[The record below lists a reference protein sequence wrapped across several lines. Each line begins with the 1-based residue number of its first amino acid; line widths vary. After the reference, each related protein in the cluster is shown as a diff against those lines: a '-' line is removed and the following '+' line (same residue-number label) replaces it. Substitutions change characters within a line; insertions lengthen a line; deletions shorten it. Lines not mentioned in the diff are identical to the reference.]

1 MRERLDL
8 SGIWQGT
15 LTLDP
20 SIDVAAPATIQQP
33 FHVPLPWNLQIDHL
47 RWPGN
52 DASGSSASISGV
64 VRPVQNQNFR
74 DVHRKFNEGVIT
86 YRRSL
91 HVPQRDGR
99 AFLCFD
105 AANYHT
111 SVNVNDQA
119 VGEHAGGHLAFEFD
133 ITDALEAGSNDI
145 EITVDNRRR
154 RDAAPQEQ
162 FNWQNYGGIYRPIA
176 IEWRA
181 DTHIQH
187 VSVTPGRDAQGWFA
201 DVDVTLNQP
210 TAGIVSITVRSGSDA
225 PSQAV
230 EGSGTQRNAR
240 IRLTNPL
247 VWQLG
252 KGGMSVAEVTL
263 VLDGAAADRRD
274 IAFGVRTVAID
285 GTQIILNGEKVRILG
300 AAMHEQHAA
309 FGASIPPWQ
318 ATRDLQLMQ
327 YVGLNTI
334 RTAHYPHAQ
343 SLYDAA
349 DRMGMLA
356 IAELPC
362 WQFNEWHFKND
373 AMREHC
379 VAYAQR
385 MVSQLGNHPSIVAWL
400 VQNESHTFE
409 DGARPFFK
417 AIADAF
423 KAADASRLTMSAE
436 SPKPPQ
442 HLAVVKEV
450 EGKPTTALP
459 PTHDVVDVLGVN
471 NYAGWYSEKAEY
483 FPQLLDHVTKL
494 REGAPV
500 VVTEFGGEGI
510 LGERSLAMHPW
521 TEDYQAEL
529 ICHHIRAILERPDVA
544 GFVLW
549 LFADYECASI
559 GIRGIN
565 AKGLVDE
572 HRRPKLAFNMVRD
585 LLARHADQAGT

>member
-1 MRERLDL
+1 MRERHDL
-8 SGIWQGT
+8 SGTWHGT
-15 LTLDP
+15 LTLDA
-20 SIDVAAPATIQQP
+20 SIDVDAPAVIQQP
-33 FHVPLPWNLQIDHL
+33 FYMPLPWNLQIDHL
-47 RWPGN
+47 RWPGS
-52 DASGSSASISGV
+52 DAPISGV
-64 VRPVQNQNFR
+64 VRPIQNQNFR
-74 DVHRKFNEGVIT
+74 DVHRKFNEGVIV

-91 HVPQRDGR
+91 HLPQRDGR
-99 AFLCFD
+99 AYLCFEG
-105 AANYHT
+105 ANYHT
-111 SVNVNDQA
+111 TVRVNNQL

-133 ITDALEAGSNDI
+133 ITAAIEPGGNDI

-162 FNWQNYGGIYRPIA
+162 FNWQNYGGVYRPVA
-176 IEWRA
+176 IEWRP
-181 DTHIQH
+181 DVHVQH
-187 VSVTPGRDAQGWFA
+187 VRVTPGRDAQGWYA
-201 DVDVTLNQP
+201 DVRVTLNSAAETTVAVTLRSGREVQ
-210 TAGIVSITVRSGSDA
+210 SIQLDGATGTCDGTVRFDA
-225 PSQAV
+225 
-230 EGSGTQRNAR
+230 
-240 IRLTNPL
+240 PL
-247 VWQLG
+247 VWQVG
-252 KGGMSVAEVTL
+252 SGGMSVAEVTL
-263 VLDGAAADRRD
+263 VRDGIAVDRRD
-274 IAFGVRTVAID
+274 VPFGMRTVAID
-285 GTQIILNGEKVRILG
+285 GTQIVINGQSVRILG

-309 FGASIPPWQ
+309 FGPSLPPWQ
-318 ATRDLQLMQ
+318 ATRDLQLMK

-343 SLYDAA
+343 SHYEAA

-379 VAYAQR
+379 VDYAQQ
-385 MVSQLGNHPSIVAWL
+385 MVAQLGNHPSIVAWL

-417 AIADAF
+417 AVADAF
-423 KAADASRLTMSAE
+423 KSADPSRVTMSAE

-450 EGKPTTALP
+450 EGKPSTALP

-471 NYAGWYSEKAEY
+471 NYAGWYSEKAAY

-494 REGAPV
+494 CEGTPV

-521 TEDYQAEL
+521 TEDYQSEL
-529 ICHHIRAILERPDVA
+529 ICHHIRAVMDRPAIA

-572 HRRPKLAFNMVRD
+572 HRRPKLAFNAVRD
-585 LLARHADQAGT
+585 LLARYRDQVGT